1 MAKLIRANDKR
12 TARNSREIMQ
22 EVIGTFLAN
31 REGEDVVRLRE
42 GIVIETEEGDL
53 TIKVILKKEEIEY
66 MEEDIMD
73 TYFPDEE
80 D

>member
-12 TARNSREIMQ
+12 TARNSREVMQ

-31 REGEDVVRLRE
+31 REGEDVIRLRE